1 MVLSAK
7 LFGDEDG
14 SIYRRRGEGRIQAF
28 LLPLKSALLSLPC
41 LFYRKGNQ
49 ETVSG
54 AVEAIEWGKMI
65 EEAYK
70 INVENDCAK
79 FFQTVLSKPYPNM
92 EYRPKRYSLVK

>member
-1 MVLSAK
+1 MVLSAE

-28 LLPLKSALLSLPC
+28 LLSLKSGLLSLPS
-41 LFYRKGNQ
+41 LIDGNRND
-49 ETVSG
+49 ETGPG
-54 AVEAIEWGKMI
+54 AVEAIEWGKRI

-79 FFQTVLSKPYPNM
+79 FF
-92 EYRPKRYSLVK
+92 

>member
-28 LLPLKSALLSLPC
+28 LLPLKSCLLPLPC
-41 LFYRKGNQ
+41 LFDRKENQ

-54 AVEAIEWGKMI
+54 AVEAIKWGERI
-65 EEAYK
+65 EEAY
-70 INVENDCAK
+70 NVNMENDCAK
-79 FFQTVLSKPYPNM
+79 FF
-92 EYRPKRYSLVK
+92 

>member
-14 SIYRRRGEGRIQAF
+14 NIYRRRGEGRIQAF

-54 AVEAIEWGKMI
+54 AMETIEWGKRI
-65 EEAYK
+65 EEAY
-70 INVENDCAK
+70 NVSVEKDYAK
-79 FFQTVLSKPYPNM
+79 FFRQSYKNLIRIWSIGLSAI
-92 EYRPKRYSLVK
+92 LW

>member
-7 LFGDEDG
+7 FFGDEDG

-28 LLPLKSALLSLPC
+28 LLSLKSGLLSLPC
-41 LFYRKGNQ
+41 LFDGKGNE
-49 ETVSG
+49 ETVPG
-54 AVEAIEWGKMI
+54 AVEAIEWGKRI